1 MHVRLRSAKI
11 GIGPTFHLFEH
22 LIRHTTFFRRH
33 KGDAIRTS
41 SVFLV
46 LGVLLARF
54 AFAASIQG
62 LTDIEKVRILRS
74 VLVHFR
80 EPVRSAYS
88 EEVFPGL
95 GTLKVRVIHHAGS
108 ISTAV
113 QSGIY
118 DAKHLAENIIA
129 RPNPGVYKLL
139 LGSGFAREHIDKRN
153 RAMS

>member
-1 MHVRLRSAKI
+1 MSAFGRPRSA
-11 GIGPTFHLFEH
+11 IGPTF
-22 LIRHTTFFRRH
+22 ISSNTSSGPRHFFGDT
-33 KGDAIRTS
+33 KGEAIRTS
-41 SVFLV
+41 PVFLFV
-46 LGVLLARF
+46 GVLLARF

-95 GTLKVRVIHHAGS
+95 GTLEFRVIHHAGS

-113 QSGIY
+113 QSRTY
-118 DAKHLAENIIA
+118 DARHLAENILS